1 MQSKLPLAGIRVID
15 FGRFIAGP
23 YCAMLLADMGADVIR
38 VDRRQGSEDRYIA
51 AITESGEGG
60 GFLSLNRNKRNLTL
74 DTAKPESAEIIRRLV
89 KGADV
94 VVANLPNNVLKNMR
108 LDYDSLKA
116 IKPDIILARIST
128 FGPDGPYAN
137 RVGFDT
143 VVQAMSGAMSL
154 TGFAGTST
162 PERAGAAH
170 PGGSGAPVRDIV
182 PFEDYGTALHTAFG
196 VMVAL
201 YHRAQTGE
209 GQIVD
214 GSLLA
219 TGVTYVQG
227 LLAERS
233 VLGIERR
240 QLGNTSFYA
249 APSDAYQTKDGWI
262 VVSAVGNDM
271 FARWARLVGRE
282 DFIGD
287 ARFAGDQLRADN
299 RVAITDAMN
308 AWLSTRTTEQAIAE
322 LERAR
327 VPAGPVLD
335 LQQVL
340 DDPQVKARE
349 LLRYVEHPGAAKPVP
364 LADTAVRLSAT
375 PGGIRTRAAALGEHT
390 EEVLREIGYN
400 DPEITKLRE
409 AGVV

>member
-1 MQSKLPLAGIRVID
+1 MPNSLPLTGIRVID

-38 VDRRQGSEDRYIA
+38 VDRRHGSEDRYIA

-74 DTAKPESAEIIRRLV
+74 DTSKPESGEIIRRLV
-89 KGADV
+89 KSADV
-94 VVANLPNNVLKNMR
+94 VVANLPNNVLKGMR
-108 LDYDSLKA
+108 LDYDSLKS
-116 IKPDIILARIST
+116 IKADIILARIST

-143 VVQAMSGAMSL
+143 VAQAMSGAMSL
-154 TGFAGTST
+154 TGFA
-162 PERAGAAH
+162 
-170 PGGSGAPVRDIV
+170 GAPVRDIV

-201 YHRAQTGE
+201 YHRQQTGE

-219 TGVTYVQG
+219 TGITYVQG

-240 QLGNTSFYA
+240 QLGNTSFYT
-249 APSDAYQTKDGWI
+249 APADAYKTKDGWI

-287 ARFAGDQLRADN
+287 PRFAGDQLRADN
-299 RVAITDAMN
+299 RDAITEAMN
-308 AWLSTRTTEQAIAE
+308 SWLATRTTEQAIAE
-322 LERAR
+322 LEKAR

-335 LQQVL
+335 ISQVL
-340 DDPQVKARE
+340 EDPQVKARE
-349 LLRYVEHPGAAKPVP
+349 LLKYVDHPGAAKPVP

-375 PGGIRTRAAALGEHT
+375 PGGIRRRAAALGEHT
-390 EEVLREIGYN
+390 DEVLQEIGYG
-400 DPEITKLRE
+400 DDEITALRRAE
-409 AGVV
+409 VV

>member
-1 MQSKLPLAGIRVID
+1 MPMADKLPLSGIRVID

-38 VDRRQGSEDRYIA
+38 VDRRHGSEDRYIA

-74 DTAKPESAEIIRRLV
+74 DTSKPESAEVIRRLV

-94 VVANLPNNVLKNMR
+94 VVANLPNNVLKRLR

-154 TGFAGTST
+154 TGF
-162 PERAGAAH
+162 P
-170 PGGSGAPVRDIV
+170 GAPVRDIV
-182 PFEDYGTALHTAFG
+182 PFEDYGTALHTVFG

-219 TGVTYVQG
+219 TGITYVQG

-240 QLGNTSFYA
+240 QMGNTSFYA
-249 APSDAYQTKDGWI
+249 APSDAYKTKDGWI

-271 FARWARLVGRE
+271 FARWARLVGHE
-282 DFIGD
+282 EFITD
-287 ARFAGDQLRADN
+287 PRFAGDQLRADN
-299 RVAITDAMN
+299 RAAITDAMN

-322 LERAR
+322 LEKAR
-327 VPAGPVLD
+327 VPAGPVQD

-349 LLRYVEHPGAAKPVP
+349 LLRYVDHPGAAKPVP

-375 PGGIRTRAAALGEHT
+375 PGGIHRRAASLGEHT
-390 EEVLREIGYN
+390 DEVLREIGYG
-400 DPEITKLRE
+400 DEEIMALRSAE
-409 AGVV
+409 VV

>member
-1 MQSKLPLAGIRVID
+1 MQSKLPLSGIRVID

-38 VDRRQGSEDRYIA
+38 VDRRHGSEDRYIA

-74 DTAKPESAEIIRRLV
+74 DTSKPQSAEVIRRLV

-94 VVANLPNNVLKNMR
+94 VVANLPNNVLKSMR

-154 TGFAGTST
+154 TGF
-162 PERAGAAH
+162 
-170 PGGSGAPVRDIV
+170 PGPPVRDIV
-182 PFEDYGTALHTAFG
+182 PFEDFGTALHTAFG

-201 YHRAQTGE
+201 YHRKQTGE

-219 TGVTYVQG
+219 TGITYVQG

-249 APSDAYQTKDGWI
+249 APADAYQTQDGWI
-262 VVSAVGNDM
+262 VVSAVSNDM

-282 DFIGD
+282 DFVGD
-287 ARFAGDQLRADN
+287 PRFASDQLRADN
-299 RVAITDAMN
+299 RAGITDAMN
-308 AWLSTRTTEQAIAE
+308 AWLATRTTEQAIAE
-322 LERAR
+322 LEKAR
-327 VPAGPVLD
+327 VPAAPVLD

-349 LLRYVEHPGAAKPVP
+349 LLRYVDHPGAAKPVP

-375 PGGIRTRAAALGEHT
+375 PGGIRRRAAALGEHT
-390 EEVLREIGYN
+390 NEVLQELGYGDEEIAG
-400 DPEITKLRE
+400 LRAAE
-409 AGVV
+409 VV